1 MKASIVFCTEFSKKY
16 AQKVPVVSSEP
27 PSIPTLPE
35 VVLQEYTGK
44 RRGRKPG
51 SKKIAPEQK
60 TFRLEEREVS
70 MEFL

>member
-1 MKASIVFCTEFSKKY
+1 MKASIIFCSEFSKKY
-16 AQKVPVVSSEP
+16 PPKIPVVSCTP
-27 PSIPTLPE
+27 PVIPALPE

-51 SKKIAPEQK
+51 SKKIAAEQR
-60 TFRLEEREVS
+60 TFRLEEREVM